1 MAKTDIEQLSIDT
14 IRTLAMD
21 AVQQANAGHP
31 GTAMALAPIAYLL
44 YGEVMEHNP
53 ANPQWPD
60 RDRFILSAG
69 HACILQYATL
79 HLSGYNLSL
88 EELKRFRQWESLTP
102 GHPEVHHTPG
112 VEATT
117 GPLGQGFANGVGFA
131 IAERF
136 LAERYNRPYDEI
148 VDHHVYAICSDGDL
162 MEGVSNE
169 AASVAGQLGLG
180 KLVYF
185 YDDNHI
191 TIDGTT
197 SLSFTGEDK
206 GARLAAQGWHVQH
219 VADANDL
226 DSLREAIEKA
236 KAETAR
242 PSLIVVR
249 SHIAYGAPHAVDT
262 AKAHGAP
269 LGEVEVRA
277 TKEALGWDP
286 DKTFVVPDEV
296 RERMNRTAHGTELES
311 TWTKK
316 LEAWSAKYPE
326 LREDW
331 DQVHTGKPRPG
342 WVDALPDFPAGEDVA
357 TRDAGAKVMDAI
369 KHFTPTMIGGAA
381 DLVESTKTEFKG
393 GGVFS
398 ATHAGRNIA
407 FGIRENGMGSIV
419 NGLALHGGMVK
430 PYGST
435 FLIFSDYMRPAVR
448 LSALSRLSSLWV
460 WTHDSVGLGEDGPTH
475 QPVEHYAALRA
486 IPQLWF
492 VRPAD
497 AKETAGAWKVALER
511 EDGPVALALSR
522 QKLPTL
528 GGDAARRRRSRRV
541 RPLGVRRR
549 ERLAGRDPHLLRLGG
564 APRARSGAPA
574 GRAGR
579 ARSRRLDAVLGAVRG
594 AAGGL
599 SRRGA
604 AARREGAGLGR
615 GGRRARLEP
624 LGRQRG
630 RLDLDRALRRLRSR
644 RHGARP
650 PGVQRRQRRR
660 AGARSA
666 RARDLMNVAVAFD
679 HRGVHLRDALLESIG
694 ADGHTIVDL
703 GTDTDAVRIDYP
715 DKAQELGDAILD
727 GRAERGVLVCG
738 SGVGASV
745 AACKLVGI
753 RAAICHDVYSAHQG
767 VEHDDMNVLCLGSE
781 VIGPSLAAEL
791 VRAFLGAEFIGS
803 GRYLERLRKVEA
815 MERQMRNG

>member
-1 MAKTDIEQLSIDT
+1 VAKTDIEQLSIDT

-31 GTAMALAPIAYLL
+31 GTAMALAPVAYLL
-44 YGEVMEHNP
+44 YGEVMNHNP
-53 ANPQWPD
+53 ANPHWPD
-60 RDRFILSAG
+60 RDRFVLSAG

-112 VEATT
+112 IEATT
-117 GPLGQGFANGVGFA
+117 GPLGQGFANGVGFG

-180 KLVYF
+180 KLIYF

-197 SLSFTGEDK
+197 SLSFTEEDR

-219 VADANDL
+219 VGDANDL
-226 DSLREAIEKA
+226 DSLRESIERA
-236 KAETAR
+236 KAETER

-262 AKAHGAP
+262 AKSHGAP
-269 LGEVEVRA
+269 LGEAEVRA

-296 RERMNRTAHGTELES
+296 RAHMNRTAHGLELES
-311 TWTKK
+311 AWTKK

-342 WVDALPDFPAGEDVA
+342 WIDALPDFPAGEDVA

-369 KHFTPTMIGGAA
+369 KHFAPTMIGGAA

-407 FGIRENGMGSIV
+407 FGIRENAMGSIV
-419 NGLALHGGMVK
+419 NGISLHGGMVK

-435 FLIFSDYMRPAVR
+435 FLVFSDYMRPAVR

-528 GGDAARRRRSRRV
+528 EETQR
-541 RPLGVRRR
+541 
-549 ERLAGRDPHLLRLGG
+549 
-564 APRARSGAPA
+564 
-574 GRAGR
+574 
-579 ARSRRLDAVLGAVRG
+579 DAVGRG
-594 AAGGL
+594 AYVL
-599 SRRGA
+599 WESDGA
-604 AARREGAGLGR
+604 NGS
-615 GGRRARLEP
+615 P
-624 LGRQRG
+624 
-630 RLDLDRALRRLRSR
+630 D
-644 RHGARP
+644 
-650 PGVQRRQRRR
+650 V
-660 AGARSA
+660 
-666 RARDLMNVAVAFD
+666 
-679 HRGVHLRDALLESIG
+679 
-694 ADGHTIVDL
+694 IVIS
-703 GTDTDAVRIDYP
+703 T
-715 DKAQELGDAILD
+715 
-727 GRAERGVLVCG
+727 
-738 SGVGASV
+738 
-745 AACKLVGI
+745 
-753 RAAICHDVYSAHQG
+753 
-767 VEHDDMNVLCLGSE
+767 GSE
-781 VIGPSLAAEL
+781 VHLALQAAQRLEEQGVHARVVSMPCWELFEEQPAEYRDEVL
-791 VRAFLGAEFIGS
+791 PPDVKARVS
-803 GRYLERLRKVEA
+803 VEA
-815 MERQMRNG
+815 GVELGWSKWVGSEGDSISIERFGASAPGGTVLDNLGYNVDNVVARVLALRDRVT